1 MHSQYLEVTNLSPL
15 ELAEYRYTPGPA
27 GLSVNASAA
36 YISVSRAT
44 MYRILDSGE
53 IASGLIGRR
62 RIIMRRDLDAY
73 LERIVGFH
81 DE

>member
-1 MHSQYLEVTNLSPL
+1 MSER
-15 ELAEYRYTPGPA
+15 ELAGYRYMPGPA

-62 RIIMRRDLDAY
+62 RIIRRMDLDAY
-73 LERIVGFH
+73 LERLVESGITV
-81 DE
+81 